1 MWRSLFLG
9 VLTAVVLRAQHGGQ
23 PAFDAASDGARRFQ
37 LAPGLKLDVWAAEP
51 QLSNGVAFGFDGRGR
66 AYIAETHRYGPSVFD
81 ITQNT
86 NWLLADMAFRSVDD
100 RARFLT
106 NQFRTN
112 LAILTRDREKVR
124 RVEDRDGDGRADHSE
139 VVVDTPSTVVD
150 GTAAGVLAAA
160 GRVYFGN
167 IPALHIFK
175 VSDPSSRQAMSRS
188 AAAAPTEN
196 FKLETENSIHG
207 FGVHIGVTG
216 HDLHG
221 LIRGPDGRIYMSFGD
236 RGVCL
241 TNREGVV
248 INLPDRGGVLRC
260 EPDGSRLEVFC
271 SGLRNP
277 QELAFD
283 DLGNL
288 WTVDNDTA
296 GPDDCRVLHLVK
308 GGEYGWRTAF
318 QHQEGFGP
326 WVIEGLWKGGRDGI
340 QPLAGVVS
348 QGPSGLAFYPG
359 TGWGSRLAG
368 KFVHCDFPGGVWAF
382 SVRPRGAGYELET
395 KEKLLWN
402 AWPTDVD
409 FGPDGALYV
418 LDWIQGWQMPGRGRI
433 HRLTPT
439 EALTLTERQRG
450 EVGEVRRLLAEG
462 MDRRKDSELLE
473 LLASPDRRVRLEAQW
488 ELAGRGKKAW
498 DGFVRV
504 ALRGT
509 GRLERLHA
517 LWGLE
522 QATRHDTRGWS
533 ATVWERLLPV
543 VDDPD
548 PEVAAAAM
556 LALGDARI
564 RKLQPRAAL
573 HLRSPEARVRRAAFA
588 ALAALHEGGD
598 VRAPAFPWKE
608 VRAAILDG
616 VAEDPW
622 IRQAVVRGLRTQRGG
637 GLDGYGFLGSLL
649 KDPDSRVVSLG
660 VEAIRRIADEEVP
673 NGGSRVPSL
682 SPLLAHRDAAVMDAA
697 ARVIHDVPLVDGL
710 PALAQF
716 ITRVDCPT
724 NLMTRAVNAAFRLGT
739 PQHALMLANFAKRR
753 DLPDFA
759 RLAALDALADWAK
772 PPALDKVVGLWRPAF
787 GGVAGFQPS
796 SLGVEGSGAAKAGAD
811 VKTPASAPASE
822 TENLKLKT
830 ENALSVPSF
839 LGAAMEATRGGGT
852 SPMRLPVL
860 PADLGRSI
868 AFAEAAGFKRN
879 AEPAKRAFLK
889 VAGEIL
895 DPLVPDEYG
904 LRLGGTGAPEAV
916 QLAVVDTSVRLRV
929 KESATHLFAHFQ
941 STNTPTA
948 VKAAIVGALAGL
960 NSAQAADAVRLALDD
975 PRLRSAAVPHL
986 DRLEGGDTVGVLSNL
1001 VASARLPGDLR
1012 VAQSAVAALGRVDPP
1027 AAVPVLDAF
1036 IAKLHSGAWPKAL
1049 ELDLREAVLR
1059 TSLSN
1064 SLAIPR
1070 HQPGARMTL
1079 AGYSD
1084 CLEGGDAVRGRQ
1096 VFRENPAVQCLRCHQ
1111 VAGEGG
1117 IVGPKLDGIGRRQGR
1132 EYLLESIVWPSLR
1145 IAPGFETIV
1154 ATLRDGSVV
1163 SGLLRG
1169 EADGVVSVE
1178 TTGEDGQ
1185 PETVRLPVGEVVRR
1199 ERGPSAMPEGL
1210 AEQLTPFDL
1219 RDLVEFLSGLK

>member
-9 VLTAVVLRAQHGGQ
+9 VLTAVVLRAQHGGE

-37 LAPGLKLDVWAAEP
+37 LAPGLRLDVWAAEP
-51 QLSNGVAFGFDGRGR
+51 QLSNGVAFSFDGRGR
-66 AYIAETHRYGPSVFD
+66 VYIAETHRYGPSVFD

-124 RVEDRDGDGRADHSE
+124 RVEDRDGDGRADVSE
-139 VVVDTPSTVVD
+139 VVVDTPSTAVD

-175 VSDPSSRQAMSRS
+175 FSDPSSRQSKTRS
-188 AAAAPTEN
+188 AAAAPAEN
-196 FKLETENSIHG
+196 LKLETENSLHG

-236 RGVCL
+236 RGVCV

-248 INLPDRGGVLRC
+248 IRLPDRGGVLRC

-296 GPDDCRVLHLVK
+296 GPDDCRVLYLVK

-326 WVIEGLWKGGRDGI
+326 WVLEGLWRGGRDAI

-439 EALTLTERQRG
+439 EAVPLTGLQRR
-450 EVGEVRRLLAEG
+450 EMAEVRRLLAEG
-462 MDRRKDSELLE
+462 MSGRKDSELLG

-488 ELAGRGKKAW
+488 ELAGRGAKSW
-498 DGFVRV
+498 DGLLRV
-504 ALRGT
+504 ASKGK

-522 QATRHDTRGWS
+522 QATRLDTSKAAGR
-533 ATVWERLLPV
+533 AMERLLPV
-543 VDDPD
+543 VDDAD
-548 PEVAAAAM
+548 PEVASAAM

-564 RKLQPRAAL
+564 RKLQPRVASL
-573 HLRSPEARVRRAAFA
+573 LGNPDSRVRRAAFA
-588 ALAALHEGGD
+588 ALAALNEGTS
-598 VRAPAFPWKE
+598 VETPTYPWKE

-622 IRQAVVRGLRTQRGG
+622 VRQAVVRGLRTQRSGRTAG
-637 GLDGYGFLGSLL
+637 RAFLDGLL
-649 KDPDSRVVSLG
+649 SDPDPRVVSLG
-660 VEAIRRIADEEVP
+660 VETIRRIADEEAP
-673 NGGSRVPSL
+673 NGGTQVPSL
-682 SPLLAHRDAAVMDAA
+682 APLLAHRDASVVDAA
-697 ARVIHDVPLVDGL
+697 ARAIHDVPLVRDL
-710 PALAQF
+710 PSLAQF
-716 ITRVDCPT
+716 VTRVDCPT
-724 NLMTRAVNAAFRLGT
+724 NLMTRVVNAAFRLGT

-753 DLPDFA
+753 DVPDFA
-759 RLAALDALADWAK
+759 RTAALDALADWAK

-787 GGVAGFQPS
+787 GGVSGFQS
-796 SLGVEGSGAAKAGAD
+796 SAFSGEG
-811 VKTPASAPASE
+811 ASAATAGGKEQASKPPAASATGSQE
-822 TENLKLKT
+822 QESGN
-830 ENALSVPSF
+830 PRPGF
-839 LGAAMEATRGGGT
+839 LAAAMEATRGGGT

-860 PADLGRSI
+860 PEDLGRSI
-868 AFAEAAGFKRN
+868 AFDEASGFKRN

-895 DPLVPDEYG
+895 NPMVPDEYG
-904 LRLGGTGAPEAV
+904 LRLGGPGAPEAV
-916 QLAVVDTSVRLRV
+916 QKAVVDAALRLRV

-941 STNTPTA
+941 STNTPPA

-1001 VASARLPGDLR
+1001 VVTARLPGDLR
-1012 VAQSAVAALGRVDPP
+1012 AAQSALAALGRIEGPV
-1027 AAVPVLDAF
+1027 AVPVLDAF
-1036 IAKLHSGAWPKAL
+1036 VTRFRSGGWPKAL

-1059 TSLSN
+1059 TPLAN

-1084 CLEGGDAVRGRQ
+1084 CLEGGDAIRGRQ

-1132 EYLLESIVWPSLR
+1132 EYLLESVVWPNLR
-1145 IAPGFETIV
+1145 IAAGFETV
-1154 ATLRDGSVV
+1154 VLTRKDGTVLG
-1163 SGLLRG
+1163 GLLRG
-1169 EADGVVSVE
+1169 EAEGVLTVE
-1178 TTGEDGQ
+1178 TTGEDGL
-1185 PETVRLPVGEVVRR
+1185 PEMVRVPVAEIGRR

-1219 RDLVEFLSGLK
+1219 RDLVEYLAGLK